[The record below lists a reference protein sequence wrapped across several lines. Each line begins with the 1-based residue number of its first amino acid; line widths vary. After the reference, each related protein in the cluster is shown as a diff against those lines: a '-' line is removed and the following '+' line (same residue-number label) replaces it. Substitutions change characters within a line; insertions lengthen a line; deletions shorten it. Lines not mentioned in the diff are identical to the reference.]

1 MKVDGVNSHNEL
13 VTRVSRDQSTFLE
26 HMKMKLVCNATMEQV
41 EGRKGMNKTKKTVL
55 KQIGDMAW
63 WSM

>member
-1 MKVDGVNSHNEL
+1 MKVDGVNSHNEM

-41 EGRKGMNKTKKTVL
+41 EGRKG
-55 KQIGDMAW
+55 I
-63 WSM
+63 